1 MPKMREPL
9 MDEELRNLV
18 KNGQK
23 KYVDYKEAMRL
34 YPIGRHTIEELVE
47 DANAKR
53 YVKGRVLINIAK
65 VDEFIENN
73 CACE

>member
-23 KYVDYKEAMRL
+23 KYVDYKEAMKI
-34 YPIGRHTIEELVE
+34 YPVGRHAIEKLAKDADAKYLVQ
-47 DANAKR
+47 
-53 YVKGRVLINIAK
+53 GRVLINTIK